1 MKKVKCSS
9 AMQGLRQVLV
19 TGCLL
24 IMPFIGQSQ
33 DCQVVDSTAG
43 KYRIQIDGKDYI
55 AYPPDV
61 IRDKLFERDSLA
73 MQLKAEMEKN
83 DACDSLISKY
93 EETIEAYRRNVAL
106 KDSARVIY
114 NNLYQGYRDL
124 YFDYKREYG
133 EPFMHVSGGIG
144 AIRKDDGQGMEYLP
158 AVLVGLSIQKITVW
172 GYFNP
177 DQSGFMV
184 GLVQPIRF
192 NFSLF

>member
-1 MKKVKCSS
+1 MKKVKWSS
-9 AMQGLRQVLV
+9 AMKGFYQVLV

-24 IMPFIGQSQ
+24 IIPFIGQSQ
-33 DCQVVDSTAG
+33 ECQVIDSTAG
-43 KYRIQIDGKDYI
+43 KYHIQIDGKDYI
-55 AYPPDV
+55 AYPPDY
-61 IRDKLFERDSLA
+61 IRGKLFERDSLKMELEA
-73 MQLKAEMEKN
+73 EKEKA
-83 DACDSLISKY
+83 AAYDSLVSKY
-93 EETIEAYRRNVAL
+93 EKTIEAYRRNLAL
-106 KDSARVIY
+106 KDSARVVY

-124 YFDYKREYG
+124 YFDYKKEYS

-144 AIRKDDGQGMEYLP
+144 AIRKDNGNGMEYLP

-172 GYFNP
+172 GYFNQ